1 MCFIIPAIN
10 PSIQSTC
17 GCQSVFNNLRAT
29 GAGLPKPLN
38 RQRLVRAVLLSIQ
51 LGRLPCLLAPVGNL
65 GNNLALCFCTSFPP
79 PPPPPPPPVISGYMF
94 LAAMDLPT
102 VQNSLAVS
110 YRFTASL
117 NCCIYK
123 GEKHNNEH

>member
-1 MCFIIPAIN
+1 MN
-10 PSIQSTC
+10 PLTQSTC
-17 GCQSVFNNLRAT
+17 GCQSVFNNLRAA

-38 RQRLVRAVLLSIQ
+38 RQRLVRAVLPSIQ
-51 LGRLPCLLAPVGNL
+51 LVLLR
-65 GNNLALCFCTSFPP
+65 FISSTSTSSST
-79 PPPPPPPPVISGYMF
+79 SGYMF

-102 VQNSLAVS
+102 VQNSLMVS

-123 GEKHNNEH
+123 GEKQYD